1 MKVMQTDLHEEGSEP
16 LLRGDARLHWET
28 ASARQSMPRQ
38 ANRYFAN
45 KFLDFQARHLLG
57 RKRKVGLNFWY
68 AEDSISNRKYQE
80 VRKINKDRPEK
91 NNEGAPV
98 GGL

>member
-1 MKVMQTDLHEEGSEP
+1 MEDSFCTTIIASPGQQILRKQVPGLPGQTP
-16 LLRGDARLHWET
+16 
-28 ASARQSMPRQ
+28 
-38 ANRYFAN
+38 N
-45 KFLDFQARHLLG
+45 G

-68 AEDSISNRKYQE
+68 AEDFISNRKYQE